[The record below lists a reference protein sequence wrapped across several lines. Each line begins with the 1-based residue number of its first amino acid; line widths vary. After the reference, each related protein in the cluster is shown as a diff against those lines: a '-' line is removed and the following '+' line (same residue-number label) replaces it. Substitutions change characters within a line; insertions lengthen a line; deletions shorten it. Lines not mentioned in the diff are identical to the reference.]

1 MHELVDTDTY
11 TVNLVSLYLFSA
23 IGAVPAALNAHK
35 VAKEQ
40 GRAYRIG
47 E

>member
-1 MHELVDTDTY
+1 MHELVDTDAY
-11 TVNLVSLYLFSA
+11 MGNLVTLYLFSA
-23 IGAVPAALNAHK
+23 LGAVPAALNAHK